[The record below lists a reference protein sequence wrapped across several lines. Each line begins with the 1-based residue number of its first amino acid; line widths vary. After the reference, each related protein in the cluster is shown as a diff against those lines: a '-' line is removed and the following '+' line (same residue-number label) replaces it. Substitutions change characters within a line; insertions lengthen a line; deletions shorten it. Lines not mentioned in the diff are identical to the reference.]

1 MNVVN
6 ELKEWGFMAAVVRAE
21 GVVFGP
27 SPAALTEKIA
37 ALVAERAS
45 QEFPPEALRAGM
57 RRLLKKGGFKPTGR
71 NKPASEYLARA
82 AREGRFPVIANL
94 VDINNYVS
102 LLSGL
107 PASLLDLDV
116 VGDSMVLRPGRE
128 AESYTFNASGQV
140 IDVKGLI
147 CLCRAGGAALGN
159 PVKDSMEAK
168 ASEATKRVVGVIYA
182 SRECIDEAALGEQGR
197 LMAAMLAGHAG
208 ARDTEVII
216 L

>member
-6 ELKEWGFMAAVVRAE
+6 ELGESGFMAALVRAE
-21 GVVFGP
+21 GVAFGP
-27 SPAALTEKIA
+27 SPGALTGRIA
-37 ALVAERAS
+37 ALVDERAG
-45 QEFPPEALRAGM
+45 QEFPPESLRTAV

-71 NKPASEYLARA
+71 NKPASEYLAQA
-82 AREGRFPVIANL
+82 AREGRFPLIANL

-116 VGDSMVLRPGRE
+116 TGESMVLRLGRE
-128 AESYTFNASGQV
+128 GESYTFNASGQV
-140 IDVKGLI
+140 IDLRGLI

-159 PVKDSMEAK
+159 PVKDSVEAK
-168 ASEATKRVVGVIYA
+168 VSETTKRVVGVIYA
-182 SRECIDEAALGEQGR
+182 CRECVGEAELEEKGR
-197 LMAAMLAGHAG
+197 LMAALLAEHAG
-208 ARDTEVII
+208 AGETEVFI